1 MCQQYSSICVAAQQ
15 WKSSLPSA
23 DYIYGKIIIVM
34 G

>member
-1 MCQQYSSICVAAQQ
+1 MCQQSTSIYVAAQQ

-23 DYIYGKIIIVM
+23 DDIYGKIIIVM